1 MKTRKKKVANGPTT
15 HGISR
20 VIEDILGCKWTVVV
34 LRNIAGGTNRPG
46 ALTRRIP
53 GLSAK
58 VLNQRLRK
66 LGRYNIIRRKIFN
79 ELPPR
84 VEYSLT
90 PLGRKIAKV
99 LSQLEGIERD
109 LGVKY

>member
-1 MKTRKKKVANGPTT
+1 VKSRAKKIKAIKVD

-34 LRNIAGGTNRPG
+34 LRSIASGVSRPG
-46 ALTRRIP
+46 ALTRQIP

-58 VLNQRLRK
+58 VLNERLRK
-66 LGRYNIIRRKIFN
+66 LIRYSIISREIFN
-79 ELPPR
+79 EIPPK

-90 PLGRKIAKV
+90 PLGRRVAKI
-99 LSQLEGIERD
+99 LSDLEKIEAD
-109 LGVKY
+109 LLNGD